1 MKFLFSIVFLFV
13 SLACTQL
20 HAAAFTAD
28 AVQVRGENII
38 HAKMYWLDGNVRFE
52 YTEDGVSMVQIFDNK
67 NNKTIWLDNENK
79 YYLERDIAEVE
90 KAISVAKGKKNSDP
104 CKQFVS
110 AECVFLKKAKMN
122 GRDAE
127 KWLITLNN
135 SGHDFHIFQWVDS
148 KYKNILRQENSDGT
162 GLSVEIIENQEMNN
176 RQVRKLTMTAF
187 SPSGEQKQGTQ
198 WYDNELGIVVKQEYQ
213 DGVVDEL
220 RNIKLGNVSKKLFE
234 TPKDYSLFSEFQDKE
249 KQRVGAT
256 TVKVADK
263 N

>member
-1 MKFLFSIVFLFV
+1 
-13 SLACTQL
+13 
-20 HAAAFTAD
+20 
-28 AVQVRGENII
+28 
-38 HAKMYWLDGNVRFE
+38 MYWLDGNVRFE

-79 YYLERDIAEVE
+79 YYLEREISQTE
-90 KAISVAKGKKNSDP
+90 KVISVANGKKTSDP

-122 GRDAE
+122 GRDAD

-135 SGHDFHIFQWVDS
+135 DGHDFHIIQWIDS

-162 GLSVEIIENQEMNN
+162 GLSVKIKEDQEMNN
-176 RQVRKLTMTAF
+176 RPVRKLTMTAF

-198 WYDNELGIVVKQEYQ
+198 WYDSELDIVVKQEYQ
-213 DGVVDEL
+213 DNVVDEL
-220 RNIKLGNVSKKLFE
+220 RNIKLGKVSKKLFV
-234 TPKDYSLFSEFQDKE
+234 TPKDYSLFNDFLDKE
-249 KQRVGAT
+249 KQQVDAT